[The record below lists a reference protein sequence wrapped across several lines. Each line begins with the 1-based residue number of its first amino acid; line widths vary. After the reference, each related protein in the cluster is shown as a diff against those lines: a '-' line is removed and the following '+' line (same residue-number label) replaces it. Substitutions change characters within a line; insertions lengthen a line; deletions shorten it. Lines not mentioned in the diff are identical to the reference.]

1 MSGGGHGDEVRF
13 CLGTADIGMG
23 YGIASTKKV
32 PTAEEAK
39 EIIQLCQKLG
49 VRHGFVACVI

>member
-1 MSGGGHGDEVRF
+1 MSGEQDDEVRF
-13 CLGTADIGMG
+13 CLGTADIGMD

-32 PTAEEAK
+32 PTADEAK

-49 VRHGFVACVI
+49 VRHAASVV